1 MSLQWTAVAGFLYG
15 EVFALLLMCI
25 PFISAKQWQRLFRS
39 GLFNLVVSYGN
50 KFFFFLIALLVFL
63 MFDAVREI
71 QKYSVPD
78 KVDLKNNPIAE
89 DHVHMKLFRA
99 QRNLY
104 IAGFALLLWFVLR
117 RLVTL
122 ISQQATLLATNEAFK
137 KQAESATDAAK
148 KYMEE
153 NEKLQKT
160 LKESGI
166 EVKGRGDEKDAEK
179 ENARLKMEV
188 GDLKDEVET
197 VKKSLQRS
205 ESEVLAIKKQAE
217 GLTKEYDRLLEE
229 HSRLQSEVDSP
240 KQKKEE

>member
-1 MSLQWTAVAGFLYG
+1 MCWAHNRSSKCVNRVTMSLQWTAVAGFLYA

-39 GLFNLVVSYGN
+39 GLFTLAVSYGN
-50 KFFFFLIALLVFL
+50 KFFFFLIALLIFL
-63 MFDAVREI
+63 MFDAIREV

-78 KVDLKNNPIAE
+78 RVDLKNLPTAE
-89 DHVHMKLFRA
+89 DHIHMKLFRA

-137 KQAESATDAAK
+137 KQAESATEAAK

-153 NEKLQKT
+153 NEGLQKA
-160 LKESGI
+160 LKEAGV
-166 EVKGRGDEKDAEK
+166 ELGAGGEARQLEQ
-179 ENARLKMEV
+179 ENQQLKA
-188 GDLKDEVET
+188 DLGN
-197 VKKSLQRS
+197 L
-205 ESEVLAIKKQAE
+205 
-217 GLTKEYDRLLEE
+217 
-229 HSRLQSEVDSP
+229 
-240 KQKKEE
+240 KEEVATVQRGCTIWEGAI